1 MDLHFSERS
10 PAASSSV
17 AGPAANTTL
26 SIAVRIATCSIRSNT
41 GQKCRPLAGISHYN
55 LARQLS
61 SCGPP
66 RPFNVCAELDFDFFE
81 V

>member
-10 PAASSSV
+10 PAASSTV
-17 AGPAANTTL
+17 AGPAASTVP
-26 SIAVRIATCSIRSNT
+26 SIAVGIATCSIRLNV
-41 GQKCRPLAGISHYN
+41 GQTCHPLAGIHYN
-55 LARQLS
+55 LARRLS

-66 RPFNVCAELDFDFFE
+66 RPFNVCAGLDFNFFE

>member
-10 PAASSSV
+10 LAASSSV
-17 AGPAANTTL
+17 AGPAANTAPL
-26 SIAVRIATCSIRSNT
+26 IAVRIATCLIRSNT
-41 GQKCRPLAGISHYN
+41 GQKCRQLAGIHYN
-55 LARQLS
+55 LARRPS

-66 RPFNVCAELDFDFFE
+66 RPFNVCAGLDFDFFE